1 ALCTKNGGKD
11 GLTGIASELLSLT
24 GEQDT
29 KEELGTNQLK
39 TQVLEECPS
48 GAENCASQNAAR
60 AGFQGVREVLVA
72 RPTTVVNGTDIY
84 MLAGIYSRGVTAGTG
99 ESGKYELGILL
110 AGGNVSDDK
119 GGSGKRIYWNGIDA
133 LQSSLFETQNHSLE
147 VLFGSG
153 GSGVKLKDG
162 TLVFPVEGRKK
173 GTRRAKGTVSLI
185 IYSSEVTKGWT
196 LSKGMSDG
204 GCSDPSVVEWEKDG
218 KLIMMTACDDGRR
231 RVYEI
236 GDKEKSWTEALGTLS
251 RVWGNPTEN
260 ERGVGSGF
268 ITARIE

>member
-1 ALCTKNGGKD
+1 MFRRVFYSAVLLLLVAIMCCGIGAASTGEVLSGVASSPGKYYVWREKNEGETVGSLRVPSLVEMNGDVFAVAQAPCTKNGGKD

-29 KEELGTNQLK
+29 KEELDKSKLK

-48 GAENCASQNAAR
+48 GGENCASQNAAR

-133 LQSSLFETQNHSLE
+133 LQSSL
-147 VLFGSG
+147 
-153 GSGVKLKDG
+153 
-162 TLVFPVEGRKK
+162 
-173 GTRRAKGTVSLI
+173 
-185 IYSSEVTKGWT
+185 
-196 LSKGMSDG
+196 
-204 GCSDPSVVEWEKDG
+204 
-218 KLIMMTACDDGRR
+218 
-231 RVYEI
+231 
-236 GDKEKSWTEALGTLS
+236 
-251 RVWGNPTEN
+251 
-260 ERGVGSGF
+260 
-268 ITARIE
+268 